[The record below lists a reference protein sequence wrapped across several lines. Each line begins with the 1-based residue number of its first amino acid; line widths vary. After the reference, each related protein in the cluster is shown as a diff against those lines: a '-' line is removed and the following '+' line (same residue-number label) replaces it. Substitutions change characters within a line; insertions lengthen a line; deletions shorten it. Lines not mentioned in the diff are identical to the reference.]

1 MAVVKLFSAR
11 ACPFAHRVRLVLSH
25 KNIAFESIEIDL
37 QNKPSWFTSEVSGY
51 GKVPAIEHD
60 GHRLWESAIVNEYL
74 DEIFPHPPLLPA
86 QPGRRALARLW
97 IDYAN
102 THFAP
107 AFGKLLRARNAD
119 DAARARRDLAQV
131 LVQLE
136 NVALPQL
143 SAAGPF
149 FFGPSASLVDFAFY
163 PWFERWVGLE
173 TYRDFPVSAELTRLA
188 RFRAAMRELPAV
200 KAHENAP
207 EYYVERYAKLATPS
221 S

>member
-1 MAVVKLFSAR
+1 MAIVKLFSAR

-25 KNIAFESIEIDL
+25 KNIAFETNEIDL

-74 DEIFPHPPLLPA
+74 DETFPHPPLLPA

-107 AFGKLLRARNAD
+107 AFGKLLRAQNAD
-119 DAARARRDLAQV
+119 DAARGRRELADV
-131 LVQLE
+131 LSHIERAGLS
-136 NVALPQL
+136 QL

-149 FFGPSASLVDFAFY
+149 FFGPSPSLVDFAFY
-163 PWFERWVGLE
+163 PWFERWAALE
-173 TYRDFPVSAELTRLA
+173 QYRDFPISSELTRLTRLRNA
-188 RFRAAMRELPAV
+188 LRELPAV
-200 KAHENAP
+200 RTHENSAQ
-207 EYYVERYAKLATPS
+207 YYLERYAKVVAPS
-221 S
+221 H